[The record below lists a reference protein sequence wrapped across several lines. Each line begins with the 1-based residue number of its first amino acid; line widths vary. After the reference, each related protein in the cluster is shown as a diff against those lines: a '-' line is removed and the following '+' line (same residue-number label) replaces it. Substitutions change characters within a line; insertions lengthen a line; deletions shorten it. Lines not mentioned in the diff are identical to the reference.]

1 MSPKITVHG
10 GATNAREADVS
21 PVAAAS
27 QSPQVGAEA
36 DLGRTNEA
44 DAGEAPAEE
53 PQEDAPVAQ
62 ESAPDPYA
70 SMTLAELRAEA
81 DKRQVPSY
89 GTKAQVTERLRESD
103 GAAEGDAD
111 EE

>member
-1 MSPKITVHG
+1 
-10 GATNAREADVS
+10 
-21 PVAAAS
+21 
-27 QSPQVGAEA
+27 
-36 DLGRTNEA
+36 
-44 DAGEAPAEE
+44 
-53 PQEDAPVAQ
+53 VAQ